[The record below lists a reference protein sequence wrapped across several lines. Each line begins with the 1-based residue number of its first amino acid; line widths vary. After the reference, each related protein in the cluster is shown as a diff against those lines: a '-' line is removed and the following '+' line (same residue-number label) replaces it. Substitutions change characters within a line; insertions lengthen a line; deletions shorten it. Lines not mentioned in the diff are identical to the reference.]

1 MPVYTPAYD
10 SKKVHFQNIDI
21 IDQEEQERNSQAQVI
36 NKMVDKEQELAKL
49 KHLIEM
55 EQARISQCKMMSE
68 REEMRE
74 KYEKKIAQEKFEI

>member
-1 MPVYTPAYD
+1 MYTPAYD

-55 EQARISQCKMMSE
+55 EQARIS
-68 REEMRE
+68 
-74 KYEKKIAQEKFEI
+74 